1 MAGRKKYKVLTIR
14 VDEETY
20 RKLLVKAEEEGYS
33 MISDYI
39 LALINQAVRAE
50 TTPSYDKLKTR
61 IKRYVQD
68 VVNEQLMVVE
78 NLKRQVI
85 ELYDK
90 IDGLE
95 KRINDIDKK
104 IQEIS
109 SKITRPTPIRRER
122 PVRQRKTGIE
132 RLREEKVLFESRLTG
147 LRYRDK
153 FFSYLE
159 RMGAIVIPLR
169 GERVAVDAEFWE
181 NFKKKLFEEIDTDNE
196 EIIKEK
202 LDPLEYQL
210 FLRLRSEPLIFFD
223 AKTKKW
229 KPISESRIF
238 SQ

>member
-1 MAGRKKYKVLTIR
+1 MTGKEKYKVLTIR

-20 RKLLVKAEEEGYS
+20 RKLLAKAEKEGYS

-39 LALINQAVRAE
+39 LALINQAVGAE
-50 TTPSYDKLKTR
+50 TIPSLDKLKTR

-68 VVNEQLMVVE
+68 AVNEQLMVVE
-78 NLKRQVI
+78 NLRRQII

-90 IDGLE
+90 IDELE

-104 IQEIS
+104 VQEITT
-109 SKITRPTPIRRER
+109 KITRPTPIQREK
-122 PVRQRKTGIE
+122 PIRQRKTGIE
-132 RLREEKVLFESRLTG
+132 RLKEEKVLFESKLTG

-153 FFSYLE
+153 FFNYLE
-159 RMGAIVIPLR
+159 RMGAVVIPLR

-181 NFKKKLFEEIDTDNE
+181 NFKKKLFEEIDTDND

-223 AKTKKW
+223 AKTRKW
-229 KPISESRIF
+229 KPISETRIF
-238 SQ
+238 S